1 MNNINLEKQIV
12 ELIPSQ
18 TMKNAIKENN
28 HKFTDIEYTKL
39 VIEFSTSWKNKLNLL
54 NTIKDNT
61 DIKNLIDYI
70 ESYVISEVNAYNDFI
85 KKEDEYV
92 YDVIMD
98 YRSESSER
106 YLCPTYDSILIV
118 IKNYIENYKNFL
130 EDDDLGHIEI
140 V

>member
-98 YRSESSER
+98 CRSENSER